1 SLTVKDLGVIFTPS
15 LSFSK
20 HIEKIIS
27 KARSKLYLLFNS
39 FRSNTTDV
47 YLKSFTTYILP
58 GLETCSVIWNP
69 VHAVEITMEIEKV
82 QRDFTRKLYYRCSLP
97 HTSYRNRLRA
107 LNLVTLER
115 RRVITDI
122 VFLHSTLHRK
132 YELDYS
138 SLLTLSPLTRFIRN
152 SHPFRISLP
161 FLPHNSHSTFASRT
175 ITIWNSLPYNPSH
188 FSLNP
193 LLKIGSDPP
202 PPPPPLQYPCCQSK
216 TTDSTTSTDIRLL
229 PPIHKI

>member
-1 SLTVKDLGVIFTPS
+1 HALVKPIPKKTSNSISDFRPISLTSSVCKVFEKILIT

-97 HTSYRNRLRA
+97 HTNYLI
-107 LNLVTLER
+107 VTLER

-138 SLLTLSPLTRFIRN
+138 SLLTLSPLTHFIRN

-175 ITIWNSLPYNPSH
+175 ITIWNSLPYKSAFTSH
-188 FSLNP
+188 DTFRKFLRS
-193 LLKIGSDPP
+193 
-202 PPPPPLQYPCCQSK
+202 Q
-216 TTDSTTSTDIRLL
+216 
-229 PPIHKI
+229 PISFFPESI